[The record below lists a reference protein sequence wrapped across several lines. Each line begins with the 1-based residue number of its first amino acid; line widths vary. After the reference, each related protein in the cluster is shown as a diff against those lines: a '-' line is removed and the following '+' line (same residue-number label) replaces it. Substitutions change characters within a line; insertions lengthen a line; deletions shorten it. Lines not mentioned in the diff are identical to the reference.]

1 MGGIDYVHLSKGF
14 GRSIYIYVNMYNIY
28 ICPSIYIDLWNAK
41 ATCFPNRS
49 KINPVRENPKL
60 MSLEIP
66 GVSSFWII
74 FPSQSSFAEHAAM
87 HVGHKHVP
95 GPWFRKQTSSMV
107 SYSISLVVAYPLVIQ
122 PT

>member
-1 MGGIDYVHLSKGF
+1 
-14 GRSIYIYVNMYNIY
+14 MYNIY

-41 ATCFPNRS
+41 ATCFPKRS

-87 HVGHKHVP
+87 HVGHKHIP